1 MFTPINQL
9 SNIYITVGL
18 RRFREAVMKW
28 FSFTTC
34 FCSILFLCRKRSPVT
49 MGPASL
55 GAMRKAF
62 PPSQTWRQ
70 EAFQWVMTSDSETR
84 QLAFRSPDGCGAV
97 TFRMTLFLIEN
108 RASLLG
114 KNRIWRSVTLLCLP
128 SSALMPRCLWVSEK
142 GINLISSQ
150 RDLGLKEE
158 LKYP

>member
-28 FSFTTC
+28 FSVTTC
-34 FCSILFLCRKRSPVT
+34 FCSILFLCRKRLPVT

-62 PPSQTWRQ
+62 PPSRTWRQ
-70 EAFQWVMTSDSETR
+70 EDFQWLMTSDSETR

-97 TFRMTLFLIEN
+97 TFRMILFLIEN
-108 RASLLG
+108 RASSLG
-114 KNRIWRSVTLLCLP
+114 KNRIWRSEPLSSVHHRLP
-128 SSALMPRCLWVSEK
+128 
-142 GINLISSQ
+142 
-150 RDLGLKEE
+150 
-158 LKYP
+158 